1 MALPKMLKTAGALG
15 LASAAGALALVPY
28 VMVLQ
33 PDAFAQLPIP
43 LPLAL
48 VLQSVQATLLFTFLA
63 FLGLRAGAA
72 QGLGAPLLHSRLES
86 DTPLPIPW
94 ASLSQALALGL
105 AAAFGVA
112 GLDMAFGLAVP
123 EAQQPEAWRGL
134 LASLYGSVTEE
145 VQLRVF
151 LMGVLA
157 WGLGKL
163 GKGRDWPVWV
173 ALVLAAV
180 LFGVGH
186 LPAAFDIW
194 GPSPVVIMRTILLNA
209 VLGVPFG
216 WLYWKRG
223 FAHAA
228 AAHLGADLALHVVL
242 PLVG

>member
-1 MALPKMLKTAGALG
+1 MPRLLKTAAALG
-15 LASAAGALALVPY
+15 VLSALGALALVPY
-28 VMVLQ
+28 LMVLQ
-33 PDAFAQLPIP
+33 PDAFAELPIP

-48 VLQSVQATLLFTFLA
+48 VLQSVQGTLIFTFLA
-63 FLGLRAGAA
+63 FLGLRAGAG
-72 QGLGAPLLHSRLES
+72 QGLGAPLLQSRLEG
-86 DTPLPIPW
+86 DAPLPIPW
-94 ASLSQALALGL
+94 AGLAKALVLGL
-105 AAAFGVA
+105 VLAFGIA
-112 GLDMAFGLAVP
+112 GLDLLFSLEVP
-123 EAQQPEAWRGL
+123 EAKQPEAWRGL
-134 LASLYGSVTEE
+134 LASLYGCIAEE

-186 LPAAFDIW
+186 LPAAFELW
-194 GPSPVVIMRTILLNA
+194 GPTPEVVVRTILLNA
-209 VLGVPFG
+209 LLGVPFG

-228 AAHLGADLALHVVL
+228 AAHLGGDLALHVVL
-242 PLVG
+242 PLLG